1 MVFVKILGFFDV
13 VAAIIIVLAG
23 FHVSHWKVLVFCA
36 AYLGIKGLMFFRD
49 VASKIDLI
57 IGVYCLLAI
66 VYPVLFIS
74 ILAGVYLG
82 LKAVMSF
89 G

>member
-1 MVFVKILGFFDV
+1 MVVVKILGFFDI

-23 FHVSHWKVLVFCA
+23 FHISHWKVLVFCA
-36 AYLGIKGLMFFRD
+36 AYLGIKGLMFFKD
-49 VASKIDLI
+49 IASKIDLV
-57 IGVYCLLAI
+57 IGAYCLLAI

-74 ILAGVYLG
+74 IIAGAYLG
-82 LKAVMSF
+82 VKAFMSF